1 MTSSEEKARLGVLG
15 HAAPGFFIPLILPFI
30 MSDDAVQ
37 PEAPVYS
44 KHRHVSPRP
53 WTLASGIPKSTRYER
68 WKRQLLAD
76 SYEYELDRVNV
87 LGNETEGHT
96 GCVNA
101 LSWVEDGRFLLS
113 GGDDSTVRLWQID
126 ESNSTVPYPFRT
138 TAVVHTGHTG
148 NIFNAQMLPHSSR
161 IATVAADK
169 QIRVFDVESALSLGR
184 TGHGTDE
191 ELQISTPPMR
201 ILRCHSSR
209 TKRLVTEESSDL
221 FLTVAEDGTV
231 RQHDL
236 RVPHRCRSGCPAPLV
251 KLNHDLST
259 LALSPLTP
267 YQFVVA
273 GESPYGYLFD
283 RRQSGR
289 FIKEE
294 WGMPPNDDE
303 LTTCVRRFG
312 RKTRGPGERKGS
324 EHITGARMPNSNGH
338 EVLLSYSSDAV
349 YLYSTHDDP
358 EEFTEHRNSPKSLLP
373 ANAKGKATSR
383 SPSVNG
389 PVDVDADWTMEE
401 QEALMADEDD
411 QTDSDPQSD
420 ASTAIREAD
429 VENEPEEEE
438 EEEDHIALHSDVPIV
453 YPRKRFVGACN
464 AETVKDV
471 NFLGPNDEYVV
482 SGSDDGNFF
491 VWRKSTAELHGIYEG
506 DGSVVNVIEGH
517 PSLPVVALFSPV
529 FEPSAFSRMN
539 NAESIISRNREATAR
554 QIDLASLF
562 FQYRLAVRRSARSE
576 GGDEEEE
583 PECTFQ

>member
-1 MTSSEEKARLGVLG
+1 
-15 HAAPGFFIPLILPFI
+15 
-30 MSDDAVQ
+30 MSDDTIQ
-37 PEAPVYS
+37 PEAPVYG
-44 KHRHVSPRP
+44 KHRHVFPRP
-53 WTLASGIPKSTRYER
+53 WTLASGVPRSTRYER
-68 WKRQLLAD
+68 WKRQILAD

-87 LGNETEGHT
+87 LGDEMEGHT

-101 LSWVEDGRFLLS
+101 LSWAEDGRFLLS
-113 GGDDSTVRLWQID
+113 GGDDTTVRLWRID
-126 ESNSTVPYPFRT
+126 ESNTTVPYPYRT
-138 TAVVHTGHTG
+138 TAIVQTGHTG

-169 QIRVFDVESALSLGR
+169 QVRVFDVESALSLER

-191 ELQISTPPMR
+191 ALEISTTPIR
-201 ILRCHSSR
+201 ILRCHTSR

-236 RVPHRCRSGCPAPLV
+236 RVSHRCLSGCPAPLV
-251 KLNHDLST
+251 KLGHSLSA

-294 WGMPPNDDE
+294 WGVPPNDDE

-312 RKTRGPGERKGS
+312 RRTRGPSERKGC
-324 EHITGARMPNSNGH
+324 EHITGARMPGSNGH
-338 EVLLSYSSDAV
+338 EVLLSYSSDSV
-349 YLYSTHDDP
+349 YLYSTRDDP
-358 EEFTEHRNSPKSLLP
+358 EEFIRNRNSSKSLLP
-373 ANAKGKATSR
+373 ANAKAKVTSYGL
-383 SPSVNG
+383 SVNG
-389 PVDVDADWTMEE
+389 SVDADADWATEG
-401 QEALMADEDD
+401 QDTLMADEDEEA
-411 QTDSDPQSD
+411 DSDSRSGTSID
-420 ASTAIREAD
+420 TREAD
-429 VENEPEEEE
+429 KDTEPEEEE
-438 EEEDHIALHSDVPIV
+438 DDHTTPHSDVPVV

-491 VWRKSTAELHGIYEG
+491 VWRKNTAELHGIYEG

-517 PSLPVVALFSPV
+517 PSLPVVAVSGIDTTVKLFSPV

-539 NAESIISRNREATAR
+539 NAESIISRNQEATVR

-562 FQYRLAVRRSARSE
+562 HHYRLALRRSAPTE